1 MTQLAGLRAK
11 MLAALSLAV
20 LLGGCAYEAERA
32 QSVSSAAQ
40 PSFAFIEASCGGCHS
55 VERHGVSPNPGA
67 PPFAAIANQEGL
79 TEATLGSWLLDA
91 HNYPEEMEFELDQ
104 PEVSGLADYILT
116 LRDPGYRPGI

>member
-1 MTQLAGLRAK
+1 MMFARRAAVARIGPTIVFVAS
-11 MLAALSLAV
+11 LAACQSTPPQPHPGLAFV
-20 LLGGCAYEAERA
+20 
-32 QSVSSAAQ
+32 
-40 PSFAFIEASCGGCHS
+40 EASCGGCHS